1 MKVLVDSTVWIDF
14 LRNRNTPHTDKLV
27 ELIQARADLCLCGF
41 VMTEVLQGIREEK
54 QYVMTKQQFGNL
66 IYLESDQSTFE
77 LGATIYRNLR
87 KEGITIRNSIDCL
100 IAATVIQHGVYLLE
114 NDRDLT
120 FIDQHYPLSR
130 LMS

>member
-77 LGATIYRNLR
+77 LGSTIYRNLR
-87 KEGITIRNSIDCL
+87 KEGILSI
-100 IAATVIQHGVYLLE
+100 A
-114 NDRDLT
+114 
-120 FIDQHYPLSR
+120 
-130 LMS
+130 

>member
-41 VMTEVLQGIREEK
+41 IMTEVLQGIREEK

-66 IYLESDQSTFE
+66 IYF
-77 LGATIYRNLR
+77 
-87 KEGITIRNSIDCL
+87 NSISPVSL
-100 IAATVIQHGVYLLE
+100 KNKIGLFV
-114 NDRDLT
+114 
-120 FIDQHYPLSR
+120 FIKNSR
-130 LMS
+130 GYTL